1 MFIRLFVDKNDPKSE
16 ILINVDNIQ
25 FIGAIQ
31 ANGASQKCVLWFT
44 QDYSV
49 TVDHEFDSVALLLEK
64 ATGSRINLI
73 SLPPARRPTQPEVIS
88 ALLHSKSR
96 DSGRID

>member
-1 MFIRLFVDKNDPKSE
+1 MFIRLFCERNDPKSE
-16 ILINVDNIQ
+16 ILINVDNIR

-31 ANGASQKCVLWFT
+31 ADGASPKCVLWFT
-44 QDYSV
+44 QDHSV

-73 SLPPARRPTQPEVIS
+73 SLPPARRPTPPEVIPE
-88 ALLHSKSR
+88 LLHSKPQGN
-96 DSGRID
+96 GRID

>member
-49 TVDHEFDSVALLLEK
+49 TVDHEFDFVMSLLNPITPIPK
-64 ATGSRINLI
+64 
-73 SLPPARRPTQPEVIS
+73 PPRPKPPEVIS
-88 ALLHSKSR
+88 DLLYSNTQR
-96 DSGRID
+96 DERC

>member
-49 TVDHEFDSVALLLEK
+49 TVDHEFDSVAMLLEK

-73 SLPPARRPTQPEVIS
+73 SLPPARPKPPEVIPE
-88 ALLHSKSR
+88 LLHSKPQGN
-96 DSGRID
+96 GRID